1 MAMDLRFRFDYGH
14 VVPWV
19 TQFSGGLDVIAGPQ
33 AMRLHAKVPMRGEGF
48 ATVSRFTVAA
58 GQKLPM
64 VLSWHPSH
72 LPPPGRRSAQTLFEA
87 TRRMWRKWSG
97 RCTATGEWRDDI
109 LNSAIVL
116 KALTDR
122 QTGGIVAAPTTS
134 LPERMGGVRNWDYR
148 YCWLR
153 DATFTLF
160 ALMMSGYREEAVAW
174 QRWLTRAV
182 AGEPSKLQIMYG
194 LAGERRLEEFELPW
208 LSGFGDSA
216 PVRIG
221 NAAFAQRQLDV
232 FGEVLDA
239 FHTSHV
245 HRLKLDSQAWPIT
258 LELLSFL
265 EDHWRDPDSGIWEQR
280 GPLRQHTHSRVM
292 AWVAVDRAIKAIE
305 RFGCKG
311 PLRRWKHLRAEIHR
325 EVCAKGYDAK
335 RNTFVQH
342 YGGKELDAATLLIP
356 QVGFLPAT
364 DKRVIGTVEA
374 IQREL
379 MVDGFVLRYATERTR
394 DGLPAGEGAFLMCS
408 FWLAD
413 NLAMLERWDQA
424 REIFERVLAARNDV
438 GLLAE
443 EYDPRARRQLGNF
456 PQAFSHVGIINTAH
470 NLSRRKGPAERRAKS
485 H

>member
-1 MAMDLRFRFDYGH
+1 
-14 VVPWV
+14 
-19 TQFSGGLDVIAGPQ
+19 
-33 AMRLHAKVPMRGEGF
+33 
-48 ATVSRFTVAA
+48 
-58 GQKLPM
+58 
-64 VLSWHPSH
+64 
-72 LPPPGRRSAQTLFEA
+72 
-87 TRRMWRKWSG
+87 
-97 RCTATGEWRDDI
+97 
-109 LNSAIVL
+109 
-116 KALTDR
+116 
-122 QTGGIVAAPTTS
+122 
-134 LPERMGGVRNWDYR
+134 
-148 YCWLR
+148 
-153 DATFTLF
+153 
-160 ALMMSGYREEAVAW
+160 
-174 QRWLTRAV
+174 
-182 AGEPSKLQIMYG
+182 MYG